1 MFSSVF
7 SATVSGVDGFRV
19 TVETDVS
26 GGLPGLEVVGMPAT
40 SVKEAKHRVRAA
52 VRNSGFEIPSRRV
65 TVNLAPAGLHKDG
78 TQLDLGMAISLLVA
92 SGQLP
97 GTSLINKY
105 GFLGELALDGSIRP
119 VPGVLAM
126 VLALYESGHEGAVI
140 PVDNQAE
147 AAFIKGFDI
156 RVASN
161 LTQLARFVRGEQS
174 LPGAEAPACHGN
186 ALSGS
191 HAFEQIRGQLAA
203 KRALEVA
210 AAGEHN
216 ILLAGPPGAGKSM
229 LAKALPEIMPDLTP
243 EESVTVAKI
252 HSVAGLLP
260 KGSGLLTRRPFRAPH
275 HTVTPAAMVGGGT
288 VPKPGEITLAHR
300 GVLFLDELP
309 EFSAQVINVL
319 RQPLE
324 DGFVTITRS
333 GGTYRFPCRI
343 LLAAAMNPCQC
354 GYWGSDS
361 QACLCTPYQRR
372 QYVSKVNGP
381 LLDRIDLF
389 MAVQRVGIEDLA
401 RAGGGEA
408 LQAVKAR
415 VQEARKLQKKRLEPV
430 GLATNSQM
438 GPRELSALL
447 SIAASGRKLL
457 LDAYSR
463 MKLSARAYYRVIK
476 VAASIAD
483 LDQSPRIEEEHV
495 AEALSYRQRIL
506 E

>member
-216 ILLAGPPGAGKSM
+216 ILM
-229 LAKALPEIMPDLTP
+229 L
-243 EESVTVAKI
+243 
-252 HSVAGLLP
+252 
-260 KGSGLLTRRPFRAPH
+260 
-275 HTVTPAAMVGGGT
+275 
-288 VPKPGEITLAHR
+288 
-300 GVLFLDELP
+300 
-309 EFSAQVINVL
+309 
-319 RQPLE
+319 
-324 DGFVTITRS
+324 
-333 GGTYRFPCRI
+333 
-343 LLAAAMNPCQC
+343 
-354 GYWGSDS
+354 
-361 QACLCTPYQRR
+361 
-372 QYVSKVNGP
+372 
-381 LLDRIDLF
+381 
-389 MAVQRVGIEDLA
+389 
-401 RAGGGEA
+401 
-408 LQAVKAR
+408 
-415 VQEARKLQKKRLEPV
+415 
-430 GLATNSQM
+430 
-438 GPRELSALL
+438 
-447 SIAASGRKLL
+447 
-457 LDAYSR
+457 
-463 MKLSARAYYRVIK
+463 
-476 VAASIAD
+476 
-483 LDQSPRIEEEHV
+483 
-495 AEALSYRQRIL
+495 
-506 E
+506 

>member
-1 MFSSVF
+1 
-7 SATVSGVDGFRV
+7 
-19 TVETDVS
+19 
-26 GGLPGLEVVGMPAT
+26 
-40 SVKEAKHRVRAA
+40 
-52 VRNSGFEIPSRRV
+52 
-65 TVNLAPAGLHKDG
+65 
-78 TQLDLGMAISLLVA
+78 
-92 SGQLP
+92 
-97 GTSLINKY
+97 
-105 GFLGELALDGSIRP
+105 
-119 VPGVLAM
+119 
-126 VLALYESGHEGAVI
+126 
-140 PVDNQAE
+140 
-147 AAFIKGFDI
+147 
-156 RVASN
+156 
-161 LTQLARFVRGEQS
+161 
-174 LPGAEAPACHGN
+174 
-186 ALSGS
+186 
-191 HAFEQIRGQLAA
+191 
-203 KRALEVA
+203 
-210 AAGEHN
+210 
-216 ILLAGPPGAGKSM
+216 M